1 MCVAV
6 CVAAYVAVCVAAQR
20 VLQRACAV
28 YKLPTISNRLQY
40 VAVCVL
46 QFVLQYL

>member
-20 VLQRACAV
+20 VLQRACAAD
-28 YKLPTISNRLQY
+28 KQPTISNRLQY
-40 VAVCVL
+40 AVCVL